1 MSDCES
7 DGGDVDLAFQ
17 NENVVTDS
25 SSDEDATA
33 LAPVNSPLQRCT
45 RRRVIKYVIEQDSSD
60 TEATSDEE
68 EDKRMS
74 TPLVI
79 KNKKLQMWA

>member
-7 DGGDVDLAFQ
+7 DGRDVDLAFQ

-33 LAPVNSPLQRCT
+33 PKTYQEMGGQVC
-45 RRRVIKYVIEQDSSD
+45 D
-60 TEATSDEE
+60 
-68 EDKRMS
+68 
-74 TPLVI
+74 
-79 KNKKLQMWA
+79 